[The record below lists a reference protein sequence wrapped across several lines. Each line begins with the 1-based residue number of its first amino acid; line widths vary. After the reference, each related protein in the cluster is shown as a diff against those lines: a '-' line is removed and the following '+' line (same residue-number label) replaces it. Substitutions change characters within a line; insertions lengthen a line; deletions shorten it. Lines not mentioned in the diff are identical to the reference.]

1 MKMKYFTLRGPIPG
15 LSPHFFFGNT
25 IQSGLISKAFS
36 FHEVYGKFKS
46 RFGDVFQFWLGPWRV
61 IVVSA
66 KFKRHASLTIPLLR
80 RNKIIP
86 NFDLIVDCTDKL
98 LSQWRTVPSNHIHLD
113 IPQQCRN
120 LLLLIFGFL
129 AFDYDLKTL
138 DNTDNN
144 ELAQAVKDFME
155 SIYPVFFLPK
165 FAAFIYLRLSR
176 RYQRARTI
184 IQQYVYRI
192 IDHELI
198 DCSETVAE
206 RKRTSLIASLAS
218 ALQDDE
224 KTEMAKSEEEK
235 KGLNRSEVLHEVLFF
250 LLAGYETTST
260 TLTWFIHLASK
271 HPRIQQKIKAELLE
285 NNCKEDFSVEHL
297 DSLVYLDCVIKEV
310 LRFCPPVN
318 GSART
323 LTMDDRLPESG
334 TQLYAGDEVLIPFMN
349 LARDPRYWFI
359 DPELFYPERF
369 LGEDKNH
376 QSHALIPFGGGHRQC
391 IGQDLARFEL
401 KVIIA
406 RLMQHVTFGDG
417 GPEVNAGGHLQTATI
432 LPKHIGVTVQF
443 EQ

>member
-86 NFDLIVDCTDKL
+86 NFDLIIDCTDKL
-98 LSQWRTVPSNHIHLD
+98 LSQWRAVPSNHIHLD

-165 FAAFIYLRLSR
+165 FAAFIYLRLSH

-198 DCSETVAE
+198 DCSETIAE

-260 TLTWFIHLASK
+260 AVTWFIHLASK
-271 HPRIQQKIKAELLE
+271 HPRVQQKIKAELLE

-297 DSLVYLDCVIKEV
+297 DSLVYMDCVIKEV

-334 TQLYAGDEVLIPFMN
+334 TQLYAGDAVLIPFMN
-349 LARDPRYWFI
+349 LARDPRYWSV